1 MIKFRYRKEIG
12 RVEKIVFRPVA
23 DIEFESK
30 NGEWIECHPYIDSG
44 ADVTLIPLSLGR
56 LLGLEVDEERIE
68 EIHGV
73 GKQGIP
79 VIFDDMNVK
88 IENYI
93 FKTKIA
99 WALIE
104 EIPPLLG
111 RIGIFDYFHVNFKQD
126 EKIIEFKWIKNKDFG
141 GEKCLL

>member
-1 MIKFRYRKEIG
+1 MIRFRYRKEIG

-23 DIEFESK
+23 DIEFEARS
-30 NGEWIECHPYIDSG
+30 GEWIECHPYIDSG

-56 LLGLEVDEERIE
+56 LLGLEVDKERIE
-68 EIHGV
+68 EIYGV

-79 VIFDDMNVK
+79 VIFEEIKVK
-88 IENYI
+88 VEDYIIE
-93 FKTKIA
+93 TKIA

-111 RIGIFDYFHVNFKQD
+111 RIGIFDYFHINFKQD
-126 EKIIEFKWIKNKDFG
+126 EGIVEFRWIK
-141 GEKCLL
+141 

>member
-12 RVEKIVFRPVA
+12 KVEKIVLRPVA
-23 DIEFESK
+23 DIEFETRD
-30 NGEWIECHPYIDSG
+30 GELIECHPYIDSG

-56 LLGLEVDEERIE
+56 LLGLEVDEEKIE

-79 VIFDDMNVK
+79 IIFENIRVK
-88 IENYI
+88 IADYI

-104 EIPPLLG
+104 EVPPLLG
-111 RIGIFDYFHVNFKQD
+111 RIGIFDNFHVNFKQD
-126 EKIIEFKWIKNKDFG
+126 EEIIEFEWIEGKKKKG
-141 GEKCLL
+141 